1 MRLPYESGK
10 VELTSKFGWRT
21 LNGSANNHKGIDLV
35 GRTTKAVV
43 APCDGV
49 VGQSAIFDK
58 ATDKTGT
65 WEWGNYVR
73 IDTEDGL
80 KIYMCHLAERK
91 VKVGDKVKAGDVI
104 GVEGNTGY
112 SFGSHLHFEIRK
124 NGVSVNPCT
133 YLGIDNAWG
142 IHEVAPAVVY
152 YPDKYT
158 HDGLTFQRVK
168 NFAIAYHDK
177 PKKTAAFPGSGE
189 INGGFFAYF
198 RSAYGEE
205 FTLPVANL
213 VADIGNIPAPA
224 QKYLQTYVSGDK
236 LRYSTI
242 VNASAQFKG
251 KKVSTLVVP
260 VSGAPYVEDLSAPP
274 AGCKYAISGV
284 PTLRNGDDVDYYN
297 YVKAQGWDESCM
309 YATYRHWLGVRNGEI
324 WCISG
329 RTWTKNY
336 IYGMEFF
343 KKVRLEGFDDIICI
357 DGGGSYY
364 WKPSGGTAKA
374 TSGNRVINNKVR
386 I

>member
-10 VELTSKFGWRT
+10 VELTSKFGLRT
-21 LNGSANNHKGIDLV
+21 LNGKPNNHKGIDLV
-35 GRTTKAVV
+35 GRTTKTVV

-58 ATDKTGT
+58 ATDRTGT

-80 KIYMCHLAERK
+80 KLYFCHLAERR
-91 VKVGDKVKAGDVI
+91 VKAGDKVKAGDVI

-133 YLGIDNAWG
+133 YLGIPNAWG
-142 IHEVAPAVVY
+142 VHEVKPAVVF
-152 YPDKYT
+152 YPDEYT

-168 NFAIAYHDK
+168 DFAIRYHDK
-177 PKKTAAFPGSGE
+177 PKKSAAFPGSGE
-189 INGGFFAYF
+189 ISGGFFAYF
-198 RSAYGEE
+198 KSGYGEE

-274 AGCKYAISGV
+274 AGCEYAISGV
-284 PTLRNGDDVDYYN
+284 PTVRNGDDVDYYN
-297 YVKAQGWDESCM
+297 YVKAQGWDDSCM

-336 IYGMEFF
+336 IYGMEFY
-343 KKVRLEGFDDIICI
+343 KKVREEGFDDIICI

-364 WKPSGGTAKA
+364 WKPKGGTAKA
-374 TSGNRVINNKVR
+374 TSGNRSINNKIR

>member
-21 LNGSANNHKGIDLV
+21 LNGAANNHKGIDLV
-35 GRTTKAVV
+35 GRTTKTVV

-49 VGQSAIFDK
+49 VAVSTMLDR
-58 ATDKTGT
+58 ATDKTLT
-65 WEWGNYVR
+65 WQWGNYIR
-73 IDTEDGL
+73 IDTPDGL
-80 KIYMCHLAERK
+80 KLYFCHLSERK
-91 VKVGDKVKAGDVI
+91 AKAGDKVKAGDVI
-104 GVEGNTGY
+104 GIEGNTGY
-112 SFGSHLHFEIRK
+112 SFGSHLHFEVRK

-133 YLGIDNAWG
+133 YLGIPNAWG
-142 IHEVAPAVVY
+142 IHEVTPAVVY
-152 YPDKYT
+152 YPDTYS

-168 NFAIAYHDK
+168 DFAIRYHDK
-177 PKKTAAFPGSGE
+177 PKKTAAFSGSGE
-189 INGGFFAYF
+189 ISGGFFAYF
-198 RSAYGEE
+198 KSAAGTE

-213 VADIGNIPAPA
+213 VCDIDIIPAAA
-224 QKYLQTYVSGDK
+224 QKYLQMYVSGGK

-242 VNASAQFKG
+242 VNQTSQFKG

-260 VSGAPYVEDLSAPP
+260 SSGAPYVEDLASPP
-274 AGCKYAISGV
+274 AGCKYAVSGV
-284 PTLRNGDDVDYYN
+284 PTVRDGDDVDYYN
-297 YVKAQGWDESCM
+297 YVKAQGWDDSCM

-336 IYGMEFF
+336 VYGMEFWS
-343 KKVRLEGFDDIICI
+343 KVRNEGFDDILCI

-364 WKPSGGTAKA
+364 WKPEGSTAKA
-374 TSGNRVINNKVR
+374 TAGNRKINNKVR

>member
-10 VELTSKFGWRT
+10 VELTSKFGLRT
-21 LNGSANNHKGIDLV
+21 LNGALNNHKGIDLV
-35 GRTTKAVV
+35 GRTTKTVV

-58 ATDKTGT
+58 ATDRTGT

-73 IDTEDGL
+73 IDTPDGL

-104 GVEGNTGY
+104 GIEGNTGY

-133 YLGIDNAWG
+133 YLGIPNVWG
-142 IHEVAPAVVY
+142 IHEVNPAVVY
-152 YPDKYT
+152 YPDEYT
-158 HDGLTFQRVK
+158 HDGLTFTRCK
-168 NFAIAYHDK
+168 DFAIRYHDK
-177 PKKTAAFPGSGE
+177 PKKTAAFPGSEE
-189 INGGFFAYF
+189 ISGGFFAYF
-198 RSAYGEE
+198 KSGYGEE

-224 QKYLQTYVSGDK
+224 QKYLQTYVSGGK

-284 PTLRNGDDVDYYN
+284 PTVRNGDDVDYYN
-297 YVKAQGWDESCM
+297 YVKAQGWDDSCM

-336 IYGMEFF
+336 IYGMEFY
-343 KKVRLEGFDDIICI
+343 KKVREEGFDDIICI

-364 WKPSGGTAKA
+364 WKPKCGTAKA
-374 TSGNRVINNKVR
+374 TAGNRNINNK
-386 I
+386 IKI